1 MSERLSEL
9 LRQRALLQQHLAWL
23 DREIASATTP
33 TTAPVPSM
41 VSLPAPVALPTL
53 PAVAGATPPV
63 ATIVG
68 TPTLASN
75 PATGPASPPAVTPNP
90 DAILDK
96 YRTEPRSLQQDVRKG
111 CFLYFA
117 AALLILALGV
127 LGLYFALRSR

>member
-33 TTAPVPSM
+33 TTTPVASTVP
-41 VSLPAPVALPTL
+41 LPAPVALPTL
-53 PAVAGATPPV
+53 PVLAGAPPPV
-63 ATIVG
+63 APTAGIATIG
-68 TPTLASN
+68 TGTATAPT
-75 PATGPASPPAVTPNP
+75 SPLAVTPNP

-96 YRTEPRSLQQDVRKG
+96 YRTETRNLQQDVRKG